1 MMLDNSAALAA
12 VQRLYGLPQT
22 KHVFVLSGRHRKYVL
37 VWVLQNGARHHLS
50 TDEQVLYA
58 LST

>member
-1 MMLDNSAALAA
+1 MLLDNSAALAA
-12 VQRLYGLPQT
+12 AQRLYGLPQT
-22 KHVFVLSGRHRKYVL
+22 KQVFVLSGSHRRYVL
-37 VWVLQNGARHHLS
+37 VWVRLDGTRYHLS